1 MLYLI
6 VGGDFM
12 RVKISESK
20 NSKSLYIIKSVRIN
34 GKSTSKIVEKLGTLE
49 EVTLKA
55 NGQDPYEW
63 AKARAKELTKQASM
77 KEPDILVKFSPNKQI
92 KPNQDVLF
100 NGGYLF
106 LQQLYYQLGLH
117 KICGKISQ
125 THKFEFDLN
134 AILSQLVYSRILYPG
149 SKLQAFHTMEKYI
162 EQPRISLHQ
171 FYRALE
177 VISKENDFIQSQL
190 YKNSQDVIQRN
201 SKILYYDCT
210 NFFFEIEQ
218 EEGLRQYGHSKENR
232 PNPIVQMGLFMDG
245 NGIPLAFDLNAG
257 NTNEQTTL
265 KPLEK
270 KILKD
275 FSVSKFVVCTDAG
288 LSSTANRKF
297 NDLKN
302 RAFITT
308 QSLKKLKKYQKEW
321 ALEETGWRSA
331 DPKNPKIFTIQEIN
345 AIGDKNLIFYKERW
359 INEDGLEQR
368 LIVSY
373 SLKYKE
379 YQEKIRG
386 RQIERAEK
394 MIASGQKLKKKKNA
408 NDVRRFIK
416 QTHVTENGEIAD
428 KEVLILDDSIIKK
441 EAQYDGFYAVCTN
454 LKDDVRAILKVNQ
467 GRWEIEETFRI
478 MKSEFSARPVY
489 LSRDDRIKAHFIT
502 CFIAMTIFRILEKRL
517 KEKFTYGEI
526 IDTLRTMSFYEI
538 PVEGMIPTYTRTE
551 LTDKLHE
558 QAGFRT
564 DFQILPTKT
573 LKKILKQTKR

>member
-1 MLYLI
+1 M

-20 NSKSLYIIKSVRIN
+20 NSKSFYIIKSVRIN

-63 AKARAKELTKQASM
+63 AKARAKELTKQAAK

-92 KPNQDVLF
+92 KPNQEALF

-117 KICGKISQ
+117 KICEKISK
-125 THKFEFDLN
+125 TYKFEFDLN

-149 SKLQAFHTMEKYI
+149 SKLQAFHTIDKYI
-162 EQPRISLHQ
+162 ERPNVSLHQ

-218 EEGLRQYGHSKENR
+218 EDGIRQYGHSKENR

-245 NGIPLAFDLNAG
+245 NGIPLAFDLVAG

-275 FSVSKFVVCTDAG
+275 FSVSKLVVCTDAG
-288 LSSTANRKF
+288 LSSTANRRF
-297 NDLKN
+297 NDLNN

-321 ALEETGWRSA
+321 ALEETGWRAA
-331 DPKNPKIFTIQEIN
+331 DPENPKTFTIQEIN

-379 YQEKIRG
+379 YQEKIRA

-416 QTHVTENGEIAD
+416 QINVTENGEIAD
-428 KEVLILDDSIIKK
+428 KEVLMLDDSVIEK

-454 LKDDVRAILKVNQ
+454 LKDDVRTILKVNQ

-502 CFIAMTIFRILEKRL
+502 CFISMIIFRILEKRL

-526 IDTLRTMSFYEI
+526 IETLRTMYFYEI
-538 PVEGMIPTYTRTE
+538 PGEGMIPTYTRTE

-573 LKKILKQTKR
+573 IKKF